1 MLMLLAGG
9 DRLAAQE
16 LWLRKVRIHLEAPQ
30 GAGASAPKA
39 AQQVA
44 GRRPKPA
51 PARAQAVPKP
61 RTAAQIARHERSQ
74 KQLRQKHLA
83 RKMWA
88 SVRIASRLLAW
99 RCRARYNGIP
109 ASQLGL
115 FRARIPE
122 LLEERGCPLLTSVV
136 ALVRGCPPWTLEEGG
151 RCLKSEV
158 LLARHTRAALPTTP
172 TSSAATAQ
180 LPPALA
186 LVARPPATQ
195 LAPPRRR
202 ASRHPRRWPPPPGQP
217 STPARCRTA
226 EGQSATRLPAPRP
239 APTPPPPSPPPPSR
253 HPRSRHADEGSGL
266 SSPPPP
272 QQPPHRSRSPP
283 PATTPPPSPPPTPTT
298 SSPEARPRARL
309 PTPNAARRS
318 APPPPPPPLAT
329 LPQVHAPR
337 CL

>member
-99 RCRARYNGIP
+99 RIRAHALHCVERQPRSVLDHLVCHPGCTGHLRSHLMPIRVGKLLVQQWPSARAR
-109 ASQLGL
+109 
-115 FRARIPE
+115 R
-122 LLEERGCPLLTSVV
+122 
-136 ALVRGCPPWTLEEGG
+136 PPP
-151 RCLKSEV
+151 
-158 LLARHTRAALPTTP
+158 AALPAPP
-172 TSSAATAQ
+172 TSSAAAAQ
-180 LPPALA
+180 L
-186 LVARPPATQ
+186 
-195 LAPPRRR
+195 
-202 ASRHPRRWPPPPGQP
+202 
-217 STPARCRTA
+217 
-226 EGQSATRLPAPRP
+226 
-239 APTPPPPSPPPPSR
+239 
-253 HPRSRHADEGSGL
+253 
-266 SSPPPP
+266 
-272 QQPPHRSRSPP
+272 
-283 PATTPPPSPPPTPTT
+283 
-298 SSPEARPRARL
+298 
-309 PTPNAARRS
+309 
-318 APPPPPPPLAT
+318 
-329 LPQVHAPR
+329 LPQP
-337 CL
+337 